1 MNELTQ
7 RGIQALKSGDRKT
20 ARELLGE
27 AVKNDAQDLQAWLW
41 LSGAVET
48 DGERMQCLEEVLRI
62 DPNNQSAT
70 RGLALLSSRLKTAE
84 SPITKI
90 ADEKQPAASPPD
102 VQHPELPLSAHTTQ
116 AAGDSPAS
124 QERLIPAAIANK
136 REAKKQSKAAQDN
149 SKAIFHTRPSLVL
162 ALFSFWIFLFGSILI
177 AGQLSALGNFSFY
190 FATGL
195 GLILELIV
203 LYAVIQIMRT
213 RYILTDQHLVVP
225 YQGKKVSIPI
235 ADIFHA
241 ESRQTTFQKIFG
253 NGDIL
258 VNGVIENQLAV
269 IRLRN
274 ISECQQRLRQIN
286 ETIRVDS

>member
-27 AVKNDAQDLQAWLW
+27 AVKNDTQDLQAWLW
-41 LSGAVET
+41 LSGAVES
-48 DGERMQCLEEVLRI
+48 DAERKKCLEEVLRI
-62 DPNNQSAT
+62 DPKNQSAT
-70 RGLALLSSRLKTAE
+70 RGLALLSSRSNTAE
-84 SPITKI
+84 PPLTKVV
-90 ADEKQPAASPPD
+90 DEKQSVTPPLD
-102 VQHPELPLSAHTTQ
+102 AQHPEPPLSARATQ
-116 AAGDSPAS
+116 AADDSSIS
-124 QERLIPAAIANK
+124 QERLIPAPIANRRETKK
-136 REAKKQSKAAQDN
+136 RPKAAQD
-149 SKAIFHTRPSLVL
+149 SGKAIFRTRPSLVL
-162 ALFSFWIFLFGSILI
+162 ALFLFWISLFGSILI

-203 LYAVIQIMRT
+203 LYAVIRIMRT
-213 RYILTDQHLVVP
+213 RYTLTDQQLIIP

-235 ADIFHA
+235 ADILHA
-241 ESRQTTFQKIFG
+241 ESRQTAFQKIFG

-258 VNGVIENQLAV
+258 INGVIENQLAIV
-269 IRLRN
+269 QLKN
-274 ISECQQRLRQIN
+274 ISECKQRLRQIN